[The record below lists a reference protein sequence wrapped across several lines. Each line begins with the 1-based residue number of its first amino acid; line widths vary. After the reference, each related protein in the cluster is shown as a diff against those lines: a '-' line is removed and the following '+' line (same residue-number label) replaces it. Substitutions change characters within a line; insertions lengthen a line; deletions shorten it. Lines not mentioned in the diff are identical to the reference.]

1 MGSME
6 AARVKKAY
14 LKLLLAFEQ
23 HLSQDCKVEV
33 RKVCA
38 ALAMSVMRVCLCVC
52 VCAAAV
58 YSCCYV
64 CHVMCV
70 RVRVC
75 CSSALYCLTDY
86 SGATKERLA
95 CTSGFMMILL
105 TLLVP

>member
-1 MGSME
+1 MVAREWRSEMGSME

-70 RVRVC
+70 CAAVVHC
-75 CSSALYCLTDY
+75 IA
-86 SGATKERLA
+86 
-95 CTSGFMMILL
+95 
-105 TLLVP
+105 